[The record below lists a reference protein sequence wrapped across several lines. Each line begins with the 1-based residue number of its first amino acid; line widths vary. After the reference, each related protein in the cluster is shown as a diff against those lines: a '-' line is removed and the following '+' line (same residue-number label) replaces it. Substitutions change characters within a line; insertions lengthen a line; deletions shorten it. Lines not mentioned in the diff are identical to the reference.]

1 MRSPVPILF
10 LVVAVGLTLFAF
22 NSAFQEYQ
30 RHLTS
35 IADVVGFGF
44 MVSSVFLVVAVGAA
58 VAAVRGAPLGSG
70 GVAQFVISLALGVC
84 WVLAMFL
91 AMG

>member
-22 NSAFQEYQ
+22 YSAFQEYQ

-70 GVAQFVISLALGVC
+70 GGRRSS
-84 WVLAMFL
+84 
-91 AMG
+91 

>member
-70 GVAQFVISLALGVC
+70 GWRSS
-84 WVLAMFL
+84 
-91 AMG
+91 